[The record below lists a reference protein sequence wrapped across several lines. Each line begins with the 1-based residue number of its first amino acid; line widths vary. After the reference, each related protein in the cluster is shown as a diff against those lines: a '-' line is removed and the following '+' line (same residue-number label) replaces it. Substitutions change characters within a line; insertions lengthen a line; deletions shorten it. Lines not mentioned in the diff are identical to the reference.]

1 MLKVAFLGGG
11 SFGTALAVMLGNK
24 EIDTAIW
31 TIDEIG
37 VEDINIKRE
46 NTKYLPGVTI
56 PNNVTASRDLNE
68 VVKNSNVVVLS
79 VPSQVIRTVSRQ
91 VAPLLTKDQIVVT
104 VAKGIEKG
112 TLKTMSEIISEEV
125 SGLPIV
131 ILSGPSHAEE
141 VSRGIP
147 TTVTVSSKDMEAAK
161 NVQDIFSS
169 TTFRVYTNDDL
180 IGVQIGGACK
190 NIIALAAGITDG
202 VGYGDNAKAA
212 LMTRGMHEIVRIG
225 TKLGGRQETFYGLT
239 GMGDLIVT
247 CTSMHSRNRRAGILI
262 GQGKTMEEA
271 CKEVGMV
278 VEGIEATKAFYEL
291 KEREEVI
298 MPITDALYKVL
309 FQSKDTKEA
318 VYELMSREKKDE
330 HSFIEV

>member
-11 SFGTALAVMLGNK
+11 SFGTALAVMLAKKGI
-24 EIDTAIW
+24 ETTIW
-31 TIDEIG
+31 TIDEHG

-46 NTKYLPGVTI
+46 NSKFLPEVTI
-56 PNNVTASRDLNE
+56 PSNVTAYRELDKAIE
-68 VVKNSNVVVLS
+68 NSKVVVLA

-91 VAPLLTKDQIVVT
+91 VAPLLNKDQILVT

-112 TLKTMSEIISEEV
+112 THKTMSEIMEEEV
-125 SGLPIV
+125 STNPVV

-147 TTVTVSSKDMEAAK
+147 TTVTVSSRDMEAAK
-161 NVQDIFSS
+161 EIQQIFSS
-169 TTFRVYTNDDL
+169 SSFRVYTNDDL

-202 VGYGDNAKAA
+202 IGYGDNAKAA

-271 CKEVGMV
+271 SKEVGMV

-291 KEREEVI
+291 KEREGIV

-309 FQSKDTKEA
+309 FENKNANDA
-318 VYELMSREKKDE
+318 VQELMSREMKDE

>member
-24 EIDTAIW
+24 GIDTTIW
-31 TIDEIG
+31 TIDETG
-37 VEDINIKRE
+37 VEDINKKRE

-56 PNNVTASRDLNE
+56 PQNVTAYSDLNE
-68 VVKNSNVVVLS
+68 AVKNSNVIVLS

-91 VAPLLTKDQIVVT
+91 VASLLTKEQIVVT

-112 TLKTMSEIISEEV
+112 TLKTMSEIIEEEI
-125 SGLPIV
+125 SNLPIV

-147 TTVTVSSKDMEAAK
+147 TTVTVSSKNMEAAK
-161 NVQDIFSS
+161 MIQDIFSCN
-169 TTFRVYTNDDL
+169 TFRVYTNDDL

-262 GQGKTMEEA
+262 GEGKTMEEA

-278 VEGIEATKAFYEL
+278 VEGVEATKAFYEL
-291 KEREEVI
+291 KERDGVI

-309 FQSKDTKEA
+309 FQGKDTKEA

>member
-11 SFGTALAVMLGNK
+11 SFGTALAVMLSKKGIN
-24 EIDTAIW
+24 TSVW
-31 TIDEIG
+31 TIDETG
-37 VEDINIKRE
+37 VYDINEKRE

-56 PNNVTASRDLNE
+56 PEKVTAYDNLKHTINGSQII
-68 VVKNSNVVVLS
+68 VLA
-79 VPSQVIRTVSRQ
+79 VPSQVIRTVAKQ

-112 TLKTMSEIISEEV
+112 TLKTMSEIIEEEIKE
-125 SGLPIV
+125 LPIV

-141 VSRGIP
+141 VARDIP
-147 TTVTVSSKDMEAAK
+147 TTVTASSKDMEAAK
-161 NVQDIFSS
+161 QVQEIFSS

-180 IGVQIGGACK
+180 IGVQVGGACK

-202 VGYGDNAKAA
+202 IGYGDNAKAA

-262 GQGKTMEEA
+262 GKGKTMEEA

-291 KEREEVI
+291 KERENIV

-309 FQSKDTKEA
+309 FENKDPGTA
-318 VYELMSREKKDE
+318 VYDLMSREKKDE

>member
-1 MLKVAFLGGG
+1 MFKVAFLGGG
-11 SFGTALAVMLGNK
+11 SFGTALAVMLSKK
-24 EIDTAIW
+24 EISTSIW
-31 TIDEIG
+31 TIDETG
-37 VEDINIKRE
+37 VHDINVKRE
-46 NTKYLPGVTI
+46 NTKYLPGVII
-56 PNNVTASRDLNE
+56 PELVTAYGNLKDAIDGS
-68 VVKNSNVVVLS
+68 KIIVLA
-79 VPSQVIRTVSRQ
+79 VPSQVIRTVAKQ

-112 TLKTMSEIISEEV
+112 TLKTMSEIIEEEIKE
-125 SGLPIV
+125 LPIV

-141 VSRGIP
+141 VSREIP
-147 TTVTVSSKDMEAAK
+147 TTVTVSSKDMEAARQ
-161 NVQDIFSS
+161 VQEIFSS

-202 VGYGDNAKAA
+202 IGYGDNAKAA

-225 TKLGGRQETFYGLT
+225 TKLGGKQETFYGLT

-262 GQGKTMEEA
+262 GKGKTMEEA

-291 KEREEVI
+291 KERENI
-298 MPITDALYKVL
+298 MMPITDALYKVL
-309 FQSKDTKEA
+309 FENKNPETA
-318 VYELMSREKKDE
+318 VFDLMSREKKDE

>member
-1 MLKVAFLGGG
+1 MLKIAFLGGG
-11 SFGTALAVMLGNK
+11 SFGTALAVMLSKKGI
-24 EIDTAIW
+24 ETAIW
-31 TIDEIG
+31 TIDEHG

-46 NTKYLPGVTI
+46 NSKFLPGVTI
-56 PNNVTASRDLNE
+56 PGNVTAYGELDKAIE
-68 VVKNSNVVVLS
+68 NSKVIVLA
-79 VPSQVIRTVSRQ
+79 VPSQVIRTVSKQ
-91 VAPLLTKDQIVVT
+91 VAPLLNKGQILVT

-112 TLKTMSEIISEEV
+112 TLKTMSEIMEEEIL
-125 SGLPIV
+125 SNPIV

-147 TTVTVSSKDMEAAK
+147 TTVTVSSRDMEAAK
-161 NVQDIFSS
+161 EIQQIFSTS
-169 TTFRVYTNDDL
+169 SFRIYTNDDL

-202 VGYGDNAKAA
+202 IGYGDNAKAA

-271 CKEVGMV
+271 SKEVGMV
-278 VEGIEATKAFYEL
+278 VEGIEATKAFYAL
-291 KEREEVI
+291 KEREGI
-298 MPITDALYKVL
+298 SMPITDELYKVL
-309 FQSKDTKEA
+309 FLNKNAHDA
-318 VYELMSREKKDE
+318 VQELMSREMKDE

>member
-11 SFGTALAVMLGNK
+11 SFGTALAVMLAKKGI
-24 EIDTAIW
+24 ETTIW
-31 TIDEIG
+31 TIDEHG

-46 NTKYLPGVTI
+46 NSKFLPEVTI
-56 PNNVTASRDLNE
+56 PSNVTAYRELDKAIE
-68 VVKNSNVVVLS
+68 NSKVVVLA
-79 VPSQVIRTVSRQ
+79 VPSQVIRIVSRQ
-91 VAPLLTKDQIVVT
+91 VAPLLNKDQILVT

-112 TLKTMSEIISEEV
+112 THKTMSEIMEEEISTNPV
-125 SGLPIV
+125 V

-147 TTVTVSSKDMEAAK
+147 TTVTVSSRDMEAAK
-161 NVQDIFSS
+161 EIQQIFSS
-169 TTFRVYTNDDL
+169 SSFRVYTNDDL

-202 VGYGDNAKAA
+202 IGYGDNAKAA

-271 CKEVGMV
+271 AKEVGMV

-291 KEREEVI
+291 KEREGIV
-298 MPITDALYKVL
+298 MPITDALYRVL
-309 FQSKDTKEA
+309 FQNKNANDA
-318 VYELMSREKKDE
+318 VQELMSREMKDE

>member
-11 SFGTALAVMLGNK
+11 SFGTALAVMLAKKGI
-24 EIDTAIW
+24 ETTIW
-31 TIDEIG
+31 TIDEHG

-46 NTKYLPGVTI
+46 NSKFLPEVTI
-56 PNNVTASRDLNE
+56 PSNVTAYRELDKAIE
-68 VVKNSNVVVLS
+68 NSKVVVLA
-79 VPSQVIRTVSRQ
+79 VPSQVIRIVSRQ
-91 VAPLLTKDQIVVT
+91 VAPLLNKDQILVT

-112 TLKTMSEIISEEV
+112 THKTMSEIMEEEISTNPV
-125 SGLPIV
+125 V

-147 TTVTVSSKDMEAAK
+147 TTVTVSSRDMEAAK
-161 NVQDIFSS
+161 EIQQIFSS
-169 TTFRVYTNDDL
+169 SSFRVYTNDDL

-202 VGYGDNAKAA
+202 IGYGDNAKAA

-271 CKEVGMV
+271 SKEVGMV

-291 KEREEVI
+291 KEREGVV
-298 MPITDALYKVL
+298 MPITDALYNVL
-309 FQSKDTKEA
+309 FQNKNANDA
-318 VYELMSREKKDE
+318 VQELMSREMKDE